1 MRTLFNIG
9 ILTVIL
15 ATFWLGGQTI
25 ARQQHVGVS
34 VDPFSLT
41 ATMTNLPTA
50 PKWDL
55 Y

>member
-9 ILTVIL
+9 IITVIV
-15 ATFWLGGQTI
+15 ATFWFAGQTV

-41 ATMTNLPTA
+41 TATTNLQTA
-50 PKWDL
+50 PQYDL